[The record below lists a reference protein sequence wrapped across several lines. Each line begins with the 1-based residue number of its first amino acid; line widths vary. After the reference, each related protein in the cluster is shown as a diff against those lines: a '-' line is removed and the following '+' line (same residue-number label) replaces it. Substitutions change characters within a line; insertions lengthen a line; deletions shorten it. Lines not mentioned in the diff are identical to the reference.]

1 MIAGDARSILERASP
16 ATIGRTRETT
26 MQRITIT
33 AGTGEDRHGNALPA
47 QTLQQALASIR
58 AKLAHTFGGYTERE
72 SLGGWINSAGILITE
87 PGRQWIALTDKSARD
102 ADPLADDVAAY
113 VRDALLQQS
122 VMVES
127 ETVLRALRRSDRS
140 HRAAS

>member
-1 MIAGDARSILERASP
+1 
-16 ATIGRTRETT
+16 

-33 AGTGEDRHGNALPA
+33 AGTGEDRNGQALDA
-47 QTLQQALASIR
+47 QTVTQALASIR

-72 SLGGWINSAGILITE
+72 TLGGWINSAGTLVTE
-87 PGRQWIALTDKSARD
+87 PGRQWIALTDKPARD
-102 ADPLADDVAAY
+102 ADPLAEDVAAF

-127 ETVLRALRRSDRS
+127 ETVYGRFVEVIETAQPATETAYESTVD
-140 HRAAS
+140 